1 MIKVLGKQALCAVA
15 ATALSASA
23 AYAGTSD
30 VIDNAGRVI
39 GSVTA
44 NGGAKGVVIRVSLNP
59 GALAPGWHGMHLHA
73 AGDCSDHA
81 AFKNARSHV
90 NHGTLQHGLL
100 NPAGP
105 EDGDLPNLHVAADG
119 SAQAEFWSPA
129 VTLQGA
135 GSSLLDSDGTALVIH
150 AAEDDH
156 RTPPIGNSGARLAC
170 SVLK

>member
-30 VIDNAGRVI
+30 VIDNGGRVI
-39 GSVTA
+39 GSVAA
-44 NGGAKGVVIRVSLNP
+44 NGGAKGVVIRVSLNV

-73 AGDCSDHA
+73 TGDCSDHA
-81 AFKNARSHV
+81 AFKNAKSHV
-90 NHGTLQHGLL
+90 NHGSGQHGLL
-100 NPAGP
+100 NPSGP

-129 VTLQGA
+129 ALLGGGGT
-135 GSSLLDSDGTALVIH
+135 SLLDSDGTALVIH

-156 RTPPIGNSGARLAC
+156 RTLPIGNSGARLAC